1 MPSDSTPV
9 ASAEAMP
16 NVSVGVIPS
25 MPKMRPSSI
34 WMPMVPTASSTMPS
48 ASVAKRNASSAMPA
62 CVSMKRKNTPSTM
75 LPTRNQRYA
84 SLSNTLIFL
93 KRNAK
98 NRHTPA
104 QMNRNGTMV
113 ESSKPA
119 TWNVPGKKKP
129 SRNSRTANVL

>member
-1 MPSDSTPV
+1 M
-9 ASAEAMP
+9 
-16 NVSVGVIPS
+16 
-25 MPKMRPSSI
+25 
-34 WMPMVPTASSTMPS
+34 
-48 ASVAKRNASSAMPA
+48 
-62 CVSMKRKNTPSTM
+62 
-75 LPTRNQRYA
+75 
-84 SLSNTLIFL
+84 SNTLIFL